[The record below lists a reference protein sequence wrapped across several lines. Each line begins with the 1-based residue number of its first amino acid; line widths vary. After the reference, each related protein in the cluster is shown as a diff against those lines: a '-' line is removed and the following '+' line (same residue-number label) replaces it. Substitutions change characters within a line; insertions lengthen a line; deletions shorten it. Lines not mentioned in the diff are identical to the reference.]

1 MVFHIGLLP
10 EESISEKLTN
20 HAMIYTAVVRAC
32 RSSDQLSKTKDTEM
46 ARSKKRKSRRSSQT
60 KNTAAPKTN
69 QPRQSNRNAAG
80 QSGTVGQDY
89 PSAGSTASAV
99 PGDALTPAAANG
111 ISSSGSIPIPAGS
124 SPSVSRRRRD
134 NASGPVSKDSGF
146 YGLTASEASA
156 MDDFD
161 DIPLDPSSLDLWFLQ
176 DTSALAP
183 LPETGQEMAEKPDVS
198 SEGRKDSGTSDY
210 RAAVGEAAVGKT
222 ADSAPGK
229 PSHWKS
235 AAVAA
240 MSSSPAANTPGRE
253 QTPSG
258 PANPALT
265 GTVAGTPISD
275 YHEAGSIQ
283 TTTAS
288 SRNNVSSYRNPQ
300 ASGQGTPASQ
310 RPQQAPGQDT
320 PASQRPQQASGQGTP
335 ASYQA
340 PQASGQGTPASYQAP
355 QASARGG
362 GFPHRKAGATPAEV
376 GSSVL
381 KQLPAK
387 VHPSIPK
394 QPLAKVGPSV
404 PKHLPAYPRQIPA
417 YSGPARAIL
426 TFIGIIFCLMVV
438 MYFRARNAGA
448 VPNLG
453 LILPILENHQENV
466 KLDGSPGENTNAEPA
481 VDINAN
487 PDSTPEEVPAQ
498 DGQETINTEQTEQT
512 DPALSDNSADQSADP
527 QDSGI
532 NAENTDNVENMQDGS
547 IQEAPTNNEGV
558 EGQNYDNENTQN
570 EGVNGETDGGG
581 QYDEY
586 YQEGNGYYD
595 DDGRYYE
602 DVDSQGQ
609 EGNEDEENYDE
620 DEENYDENEEDE
632 EW

>member
-183 LPETGQEMAEKPDVS
+183 LPETVQEMAEKPDVS

-283 TTTAS
+283 TTTGS
-288 SRNNVSSYRNPQ
+288 SRNNVSSYRN
-300 ASGQGTPASQ
+300 
-310 RPQQAPGQDT
+310 
-320 PASQRPQQASGQGTP
+320 
-335 ASYQA
+335 

>member
-1 MVFHIGLLP
+1 
-10 EESISEKLTN
+10 
-20 HAMIYTAVVRAC
+20 
-32 RSSDQLSKTKDTEM
+32 M
-46 ARSKKRKSRRSSQT
+46 ARSRKRKSRRSSQT
-60 KNTAAPKTN
+60 QNTAAPKTN
-69 QPRQSNRNAAG
+69 QARQSNRNAAG

-99 PGDALTPAAANG
+99 PGDALNPAAANG
-111 ISSSGSIPIPAGS
+111 ISSSGSSPISAGS
-124 SPSVSRRRRD
+124 SPISMGSSPSASRRRGD

-183 LPETGQEMAEKPDVS
+183 LPETGQEMAEKPDFS
-198 SEGRKDSGTSDY
+198 SEGRKVSDTSDS
-210 RAAVGEAAVGKT
+210 RASVGAAGVGK
-222 ADSAPGK
+222 AAGSAPEK
-229 PSHWKS
+229 SSQWKS
-235 AAVAA
+235 AVAAA
-240 MSSSPAANTPGRE
+240 MSSSPAANTPGQE

-283 TTTAS
+283 TSPAS
-288 SRNNVSSYRNPQ
+288 RGNAGSTYQAQLASRQGETVSHQ
-300 ASGQGTPASQ
+300 AQLASGQGTAPSSQ
-310 RPQQAPGQDT
+310 AQL
-320 PASQRPQQASGQGTP
+320 
-335 ASYQA
+335 
-340 PQASGQGTPASYQAP
+340 
-355 QASARGG
+355 ASAGG
-362 GFPHRKAGATPAEV
+362 RGFPHRKANTTPAAV
-376 GSSVL
+376 GSSVP
-381 KQLPAK
+381 KRLPAK
-387 VHPSIPK
+387 VHPSVPK
-394 QPLAKVGPSV
+394 QPLAKIGPSV
-404 PKHLPAYPRQIPA
+404 PKHLPAYPRQISA
-417 YSGPARAIL
+417 YYGPARAIL
-426 TFIGIIFCLMVV
+426 TIIGIVFCLMVV

-466 KLDGSPGENTNAEPA
+466 KLDSPSGENTNAEPA

-498 DGQETINTEQTEQT
+498 DSQETINTEQTEQT
-512 DPALSDNSADQSADP
+512 DPALSDNSVGQPAEQ

-547 IQEAPTNNEGV
+547 IQEIPANNEGV

-570 EGVNGETDGGG
+570 EGVNGEADGGG

-602 DVDSQGQ
+602 DVDSQDQGNY
-609 EGNEDEENYDE
+609 NEDEENYNQDEEDYDE
-620 DEENYDENEEDE
+620 DEEDE

>member
-1 MVFHIGLLP
+1 MKISMVFHIGLLP

-111 ISSSGSIPIPAGS
+111 ISSSDSPISAGS
-124 SPSVSRRRRD
+124 SPSVSRRRGD

-183 LPETGQEMAEKPDVS
+183 LPETVQEMAEKPDVS

-310 RPQQAPGQDT
+310 RPQ
-320 PASQRPQQASGQGTP
+320 
-335 ASYQA
+335 
-340 PQASGQGTPASYQAP
+340 QASGQGTPASYQAP

>member
-111 ISSSGSIPIPAGS
+111 ISSSDSPISAGS
-124 SPSVSRRRRD
+124 SPSVSRKRGD

-288 SRNNVSSYRNPQ
+288 SRNNVSSYRNP
-300 ASGQGTPASQ
+300 
-310 RPQQAPGQDT
+310 
-320 PASQRPQQASGQGTP
+320 QASGQGTP

>member
-300 ASGQGTPASQ
+300 ASGQG
-310 RPQQAPGQDT
+310 T

>member
-1 MVFHIGLLP
+1 MKISMVFHIGLLP

-111 ISSSGSIPIPAGS
+111 ISSSDSPISAGS
-124 SPSVSRRRRD
+124 SPSVSRRRGD

-183 LPETGQEMAEKPDVS
+183 LPETVQEMAEKPDVS

-310 RPQQAPGQDT
+310 RPQQASGQGT
-320 PASQRPQQASGQGTP
+320 PASQRPQ
-335 ASYQA
+335 
-340 PQASGQGTPASYQAP
+340 QASGQGTPASYQAP

-362 GFPHRKAGATPAEV
+362 GFPHRKAGATPAGV

>member
-111 ISSSGSIPIPAGS
+111 ISSSGSPISAGS
-124 SPSVSRRRRD
+124 SPSVSRKRGD

-183 LPETGQEMAEKPDVS
+183 LPETVQEMAEKPDVS
-198 SEGRKDSGTSDY
+198 SEGSKDSGTSDY

-310 RPQQAPGQDT
+310 RPQQAPGQGT
-320 PASQRPQQASGQGTP
+320 PASQRPQQAPGQGTP

-558 EGQNYDNENTQN
+558 EGQNYDNERGCRQPRP
-570 EGVNGETDGGG
+570 
-581 QYDEY
+581 
-586 YQEGNGYYD
+586 
-595 DDGRYYE
+595 GR
-602 DVDSQGQ
+602 Q
-609 EGNEDEENYDE
+609 
-620 DEENYDENEEDE
+620 
-632 EW
+632 

>member
-1 MVFHIGLLP
+1 MKISMVFHIGLLP

-124 SPSVSRRRRD
+124 SPSVSRRRGD

-310 RPQQAPGQDT
+310 RPQ
-320 PASQRPQQASGQGTP
+320 
-335 ASYQA
+335 
-340 PQASGQGTPASYQAP
+340 QASGQGTPASYQAP

-527 QDSGI
+527 QDSRI

>member
-1 MVFHIGLLP
+1 MKISMVFHIGLLP

-46 ARSKKRKSRRSSQT
+46 ARTKKRKSRRSSQT

-124 SPSVSRRRRD
+124 SPSVSRRRGD

-183 LPETGQEMAEKPDVS
+183 LPETVQEMAEKPDVS
-198 SEGRKDSGTSDY
+198 SEGSKDSGTSDY

-300 ASGQGTPASQ
+300 ASGQG
-310 RPQQAPGQDT
+310 T

>member
-1 MVFHIGLLP
+1 MKISMVFHIGLLP

-124 SPSVSRRRRD
+124 SPSVSRRRGD

-183 LPETGQEMAEKPDVS
+183 LPETVQEMAEKPDVS
-198 SEGRKDSGTSDY
+198 SEGSKDSGTSDY

-300 ASGQGTPASQ
+300 ASGQG
-310 RPQQAPGQDT
+310 T

-547 IQEAPTNNEGV
+547 IQEAPANNEGG

>member
-1 MVFHIGLLP
+1 MKISMVFHIGLLP

-183 LPETGQEMAEKPDVS
+183 LPETVQEMAEKPDVS

-310 RPQQAPGQDT
+310 RPQQAP
-320 PASQRPQQASGQGTP
+320 
-335 ASYQA
+335 
-340 PQASGQGTPASYQAP
+340 GQGTPASYQAP

>member
-99 PGDALTPAAANG
+99 PGDALNPAAANG
-111 ISSSGSIPIPAGS
+111 ISSSDSPISAGS
-124 SPSVSRRRRD
+124 SPSVSRKRGD

-288 SRNNVSSYRNPQ
+288 SRNNVSSYRN
-300 ASGQGTPASQ
+300 
-310 RPQQAPGQDT
+310 
-320 PASQRPQQASGQGTP
+320 
-335 ASYQA
+335 

-558 EGQNYDNENTQN
+558 QGQNYDNENTQN

>member
-1 MVFHIGLLP
+1 MKISMVFHIGLLP

-124 SPSVSRRRRD
+124 SPSVSRRRGD

-183 LPETGQEMAEKPDVS
+183 LPETVQEMAEKPDVS
-198 SEGRKDSGTSDY
+198 SEGSKDSGTSDY

-288 SRNNVSSYRNPQ
+288 SRNNVSSYRN
-300 ASGQGTPASQ
+300 
-310 RPQQAPGQDT
+310 
-320 PASQRPQQASGQGTP
+320 
-335 ASYQA
+335 

>member
-1 MVFHIGLLP
+1 
-10 EESISEKLTN
+10 
-20 HAMIYTAVVRAC
+20 
-32 RSSDQLSKTKDTEM
+32 M
-46 ARSKKRKSRRSSQT
+46 ARSRKRKSRSSSQT

-99 PGDALTPAAANG
+99 PGDALNPAAANG
-111 ISSSGSIPIPAGS
+111 ISSSGSSPISTGSSPISMGS
-124 SPSVSRRRRD
+124 SPSASRRRGD

-146 YGLTASEASA
+146 YGLTASEALA

-183 LPETGQEMAEKPDVS
+183 LPETGQEMAEKPDFS
-198 SEGRKDSGTSDY
+198 SEGRKVSDTSDS
-210 RAAVGEAAVGKT
+210 RASVGAAGVGK
-222 ADSAPGK
+222 AAGSAPEK
-229 PSHWKS
+229 SSQWKS
-235 AAVAA
+235 AVAAA
-240 MSSSPAANTPGRE
+240 MSSSPAANTPGQE

-265 GTVAGTPISD
+265 GTAAGTPISD

-283 TTTAS
+283 TSPAS
-288 SRNNVSSYRNPQ
+288 RGNAGSTYQ
-300 ASGQGTPASQ
+300 AQLASGQGTAPSH
-310 RPQQAPGQDT
+310 QA
-320 PASQRPQQASGQGTP
+320 QQASGQGTAP
-335 ASYQA
+335 SSQARQASRQGTAPSYQA
-340 PQASGQGTPASYQAP
+340 QQASGQGTAPSSQA
-355 QASARGG
+355 QLASAGSRG
-362 GFPHRKAGATPAEV
+362 FSHRKANATPAAV
-376 GSSVL
+376 GSSVP
-381 KQLPAK
+381 KRLPAK
-387 VHPSIPK
+387 VHPSVPK
-394 QPLAKVGPSV
+394 QPLAKIGPSV
-404 PKHLPAYPRQIPA
+404 PKHLPAYPRQISA
-417 YSGPARAIL
+417 YYGPARAIL
-426 TFIGIIFCLMVV
+426 TIIGIVFCLMVV

-466 KLDGSPGENTNAEPA
+466 KLDSPSGENTNAEPA

-498 DGQETINTEQTEQT
+498 DSQETINTEQTEQT
-512 DPALSDNSADQSADP
+512 DPALSDNSVGQPAEQ

-547 IQEAPTNNEGV
+547 IQEIPANNEGV

-570 EGVNGETDGGG
+570 EGVNGETDGDG

-602 DVDSQGQ
+602 DVDSQDQGNY
-609 EGNEDEENYDE
+609 NEDEENYNQDEEDYDE
-620 DEENYDENEEDE
+620 DEEDE

>member
-1 MVFHIGLLP
+1 MKISMVFHIGLLP

-46 ARSKKRKSRRSSQT
+46 ARTKKRKSRRSSQT

-183 LPETGQEMAEKPDVS
+183 LPETMQEMAEKPDVS

-310 RPQQAPGQDT
+310 RPQQA
-320 PASQRPQQASGQGTP
+320 SGQGTP

-362 GFPHRKAGATPAEV
+362 GFPHRKAGATPAGV